1 MPRLDGKVA
10 LITGGAAGIGRATA
24 MAFAREGA
32 RIAVIDRDAQQGR
45 ETAQRIEAAGARA
58 LFIEADVT
66 DAEQVAA
73 AVGEVVRAFGG
84 LHILHNNAG
93 GSSARDAAVTEAP
106 EDEFWARIRI
116 DLYGTWLCCRHGIPE
131 IVRSGGGSVINM
143 SSIFAFLGTHGKDAY
158 TAAKGA
164 VSALTRS
171 MAVEF
176 AKDRVRVNA
185 IAPGATLTDRVVA
198 MMKVDGVTSISA
210 RNQLFGMIA
219 PEDVASTAL
228 FLASDESRSTTGHI
242 LPVDGGL
249 IIS

>member
-24 MAFAREGA
+24 LAFAREGA
-32 RIAVIDRDAQQGR
+32 RVGFIDRDVQQGR

-66 DAEQVAA
+66 DAEQVAS
-73 AVGEVVRAFGG
+73 AVGEVVRTFGG

-131 IVRSGGGSVINM
+131 IIRSGGGSVINM

-185 IAPGATLTDRVVA
+185 IAPGATSTDRVVA
-198 MMKVDGVTSISA
+198 MMKVDGVTGISA

>member
-1 MPRLDGKVA
+1 MR
-10 LITGGAAGIGRATA
+10 
-24 MAFAREGA
+24 
-32 RIAVIDRDAQQGR
+32 
-45 ETAQRIEAAGARA
+45 
-58 LFIEADVT
+58 
-66 DAEQVAA
+66 
-73 AVGEVVRAFGG
+73 EVVRTFGG

-116 DLYGTWLCCRHGIPE
+116 DLYGTWLCCRHGLPE

-143 SSIFAFLGTHGKDAY
+143 SSIFAFVGTHGKDAY

-185 IAPGATLTDRVVA
+185 IAPGATATDRVLA
-198 MMKVDGVTSISA
+198 MMKVDGVTGISA
-210 RNQLFGMIA
+210 RN
-219 PEDVASTAL
+219 
-228 FLASDESRSTTGHI
+228 
-242 LPVDGGL
+242 
-249 IIS
+249 